1 MRSIKPKNNV
11 SHSKLVCDWTDKKRC
26 LVHYRLLKIYVRHGM
41 VIEEVHEVI
50 SFKQSKW
57 LEKYIIFI
65 TQKRNLAVKDFEEH
79 FYNLLNNA
87 FYGMTMENDRNKCKL

>member
-26 LVHYRLLKIYVRHGM
+26 LVHYRLLKIYVRLGM

-65 TQKRNLAVKDFEEH
+65 TQKRNLAVNDFEEY
-79 FYNLLNNA
+79 FYNLLNSA
-87 FYGMTMENDRNKCKL
+87 FYGMTMENVRNKCKL